1 VLFLLA
7 CFVLCL
13 VWSWHWPLVHDA
25 VIMHYVVFLMDHGMA
40 PYRDIIDI
48 NLPGT
53 FITQWAIVHIFGG
66 GAAAWRIFD
75 ILTMLVSIGAACWIA
90 APYDWRAGALGGLA
104 LSLFHLSNGAV
115 EMGERDWF
123 VMVLLLLG
131 YAFLFHALRRQ
142 RPLFFAFFAVAMG
155 TAAGIKPIA
164 VFFPFVL
171 LLLAC
176 LLLRRRQQV
185 RGERNLAAFAG
196 ACIPI
201 IASLLFLLRWHAF
214 GAFLTMLRGLLPFYA
229 QLGNRPLVD
238 LLHMAFGRLLW
249 TVLVSGILLCLLL
262 RTWKYVELNL
272 LALGFLFG
280 VALYL
285 GQRKGW
291 AQHKATMVAFVLL
304 WASIHYYLGL
314 RRRGVIRW
322 VSIAGILALC
332 LGASAI
338 WTRAVPHADYD
349 QTLLFSLQHDLETLP
364 DSAPSGPALSGPA
377 LAGRIQCLE
386 MVSGCINDLYR
397 MQLVQST
404 GFVSDFFVFTRQ
416 HIPALEA
423 LRARFLAEANAH
435 PPAAIVLVASD
446 WGADHVSYS
455 QLDNWPEL
463 RAFLDRDY
471 VLSKDRRA
479 PDGSLNRQSYRIY
492 LLSTK
497 SLSPESP
504 TTAQ

>member
-155 TAAGIKPIA
+155 TAASIKPIA

-176 LLLRRRQQV
+176 LLLRRRQV
-185 RGERNLAAFAG
+185 ALAPYLLAAFAG

-304 WASIHYYLGL
+304 WVSIHYYLGL

-338 WTRAVPHADYD
+338 WTRTVPRADYD

-364 DSAPSGPALSGPA
+364 DSAPFGPALS
-377 LAGRIQCLE
+377 GRIQCLE

-435 PPAAIVLVASD
+435 PPAVIVLVASD
-446 WGADHVSYS
+446 WGSDHVSYS

-463 RAFLDRDY
+463 RTFLDRDY
-471 VLSKDRRA
+471 VLSKDKRA
-479 PDGSLNRQSYRIY
+479 PDGSLSRQSYRIY
-492 LLSTK
+492 LHK
-497 SLSPESP
+497 
-504 TTAQ
+504 

>member
-1 VLFLLA
+1 VFFLLA
-7 CFVLCL
+7 CFVLSL

-66 GAAAWRIFD
+66 GPVAWRIFD
-75 ILTMLVSIGAACWIA
+75 ILTMLVSIAASCSIA
-90 APYDWRAGALGGLA
+90 APYDWRAGALGGLG
-104 LSLFHLSNGAV
+104 LSLFHISNGAV

-123 VMVLLLLG
+123 VMVLVLLG
-131 YAFLFHALRRQ
+131 YAFFFHALRRQ
-142 RPLFFAFFAVAMG
+142 RPLFFALFAVAMG
-155 TAAGIKPIA
+155 TAASIKPIA
-164 VFFPFVL
+164 AFFPFVL
-171 LLLAC
+171 LLVAC
-176 LLLRRRQQV
+176 LLLRRRHV
-185 RGERNLAAFAG
+185 ALAPYLLAALAG

-201 IASLLFLLRWHAF
+201 VASLLFLLRWHAF
-214 GAFLTMLRGLLPFYA
+214 DAFITMARGLLPFYA
-229 QLGNRPLVD
+229 QLGNRPLVT

-262 RTWKYVELNL
+262 RSWKYLELNL
-272 LALGFLFG
+272 LGLGFLFG

-304 WASIHYYLGL
+304 WVCIHYYLGL
-314 RRRGVIRW
+314 RRRGAIRW
-322 VSIAGILALC
+322 ISIAGILALC
-332 LGASAI
+332 FGASAI
-338 WTRAVPHADYD
+338 WTRTVPHADYD

-364 DSAPSGPALSGPA
+364 ESSVGPQLSGH
-377 LAGRIQCLE
+377 IQCLE

-416 HIPALEA
+416 PIPALEA

-435 PPAAIVLVASD
+435 PPTVMVLVASD
-446 WGADHVSYS
+446 WGTDHVSYS
-455 QLDNWPEL
+455 QLNNWPEL
-463 RAFLDRDY
+463 GSFLDRDY
-471 VLSKDRRA
+471 VLSKDQRA
-479 PDGSLNRQSYRIY
+479 LDGSLNRQSYRIY
-492 LLSTK
+492 LHK
-497 SLSPESP
+497 
-504 TTAQ
+504 